1 VTAPGV
7 DDAASRRGQLLDV
20 KLRALVST
28 HLAERIDAPRSSF
41 APGAALVHRDEAWVY
56 LDDRPARRLGA
67 AMAWALRAGAGR
79 LHVVAESGTGTLAR
93 RATQFSLP
101 VSVWHAHD
109 TDRTLLPAVAEPLNV
124 PSAASRE
131 HERFRPL
138 IEAGGAMPVVEHGV
152 LAGEVRGLEV
162 CRVVDDPAT
171 GTARLEV
178 GVGAHDREAFQM
190 LHGDVPP
197 AESLARI
204 AATVAEHRRVGAPQ
218 HPLNRL
224 GAERFLRWRIEQE
237 PARVSAAELAPAEPP
252 VPRPNLKDPVP
263 CVAIGRGDDG
273 SPLVVVC
280 STGVELDLI
289 PYAADARRARSTTGV
304 GIGQLKVVTPARDR
318 LPVIEE
324 IAGLLRHSVELVSID

>member
-1 VTAPGV
+1 MS
-7 DDAASRRGQLLDV
+7 DDRRAQLNAV
-20 KLRALVST
+20 KLRALVSDHT
-28 HLAERIDAPRSSF
+28 GTDAPPTNGF
-41 APGAALVHRDEAWVY
+41 APGAALVDDGVAWVL
-56 LDDRPARRLGA
+56 LDEQPERRLGA
-67 AMAWALRAGAGR
+67 ALAWALRAGADS
-79 LHVVAESGTGTLAR
+79 LHVIAESGTGVLAR
-93 RATQFSLP
+93 RAAEFEYPIT
-101 VSVWHAHD
+101 VWHAAG
-109 TDRTLLPAVAEPLNV
+109 RTLLPAVAEPFADPPPL
-124 PSAASRE
+124 PA
-131 HERFRPL
+131 HHDDFRPL
-138 IEAGGAMPVVEHGV
+138 IVAGGATPLVEGGV
-152 LAGEVRGLEV
+152 LVGEVAGLEV
-162 CRVVDDPAT
+162 CRVVDDPHLVST
-171 GTARLEV
+171 RLEV